1 LVELDGTTPLQLGV
15 TKWRTLVTYVP
26 QTRVHPKGT
35 PSEFY
40 FTVQVGRTLKT
51 CCTDARQ
58 TTIIPPSSL
67 ARLSEIDRYGNEQK
81 PVINDFAGTLLA

>member
-1 LVELDGTTPLQLGV
+1 MRRSWSLSRALQGGLVELDGTTPLQLGV

-40 FTVQVGRTLKT
+40 FTVQVDLHPHSVLLGRIADVVDTSAHPDRPLP
-51 CCTDARQ
+51 
-58 TTIIPPSSL
+58 ISEPSL
-67 ARLSEIDRYGNEQK
+67 
-81 PVINDFAGTLLA
+81 